1 MSEEKPEAQIIKFTC
16 SKSEDGMLAVDLI
29 ANNSNLSKIIIK
41 KLMAFGAVGQSY
53 NGKKKF
59 IRKAKAEIKVGTSIE
74 CYYDPRIDL
83 EQNFNFRKIREAK
96 NYSIYHKPVGALT
109 EGNKYGDQ
117 ISLMRHVSKFNKHTF
132 LVNRLDMETEGLI
145 VIAHDS
151 KTQNLF
157 QSMWREDVT
166 KRYQAIVFGKLEG
179 SGEFTQAINNK
190 YAKTKYESIEELE
203 DESYV
208 EVTPVSERKHQIRIH
223 FANAGYPII
232 GDPLY
237 GRFNKNRDGLQL
249 ICYSLEFNDPY
260 TGKPVEVHL
269 PEKRL
274 LF

>member
-1 MSEEKPEAQIIKFTC
+1 MSEEMTQAQIIRFTS
-16 SKSEDGMLAVDLI
+16 SKQEDGMLAVDLI
-29 ANNSNLSKIIIK
+29 AKNSSLSKIIIK
-41 KLMAFGAVGQSY
+41 KLMAFGAVSQSH
-53 NGKKKF
+53 NGKKKP
-59 IRKAKAEIKVGTSIE
+59 IRKAKAQIKFGTSIE
-74 CYYDPRIDL
+74 CYYDPKINLD
-83 EQNFNFRKIREAK
+83 QNFNFRKIREAK
-96 NYSIYHKPVGALT
+96 NYSVYHKPVGALT

-117 ISLMRHVSKFNKHTF
+117 ISLLRYVSKFNKHTF

-145 VIAHDS
+145 IIAHDS

-157 QSMWREDVT
+157 QSMWREGVT
-166 KRYQAIVFGKLEG
+166 KKYQAIVFGKLEG

-208 EVTPVSERKHQIRIH
+208 EITPISERKHQIRIH

-232 GDPLY
+232 GDPIY
-237 GRFNKNRDGLQL
+237 GKFNKNRDGLQL
-249 ICYSLEFNDPY
+249 VCYSLEFKDPY
-260 TGKPVEVHL
+260 SGKEVEVHL